1 MAQFTAP
8 DLNQTRLSVRQE
20 FEVEVEQP
28 PRLDQIKF
36 TSEPGL
42 ESLRLGENV
51 KIRCHYEKEPHESH
65 PLVQLQT
72 EGATDEASVVLK
84 NVSELEQINCKVSN
98 SAGSATTTLT
108 IRAKYPPKVV
118 AFERDINENL
128 VCQVKGDVSDGPY
141 KGFSKAA
148 LHTVQTFDY

>member
-28 PRLDQIKF
+28 PRIDQIKF

-42 ESLRLGENV
+42 ESLRLGGSV
-51 KIRCHYEKEPHESH
+51 KIKCHYEKEPHESH
-65 PLVQLQT
+65 PLVELQT
-72 EGATDEASVVLK
+72 QGATDEAAVVLK
-84 NVSELEQINCKVSN
+84 NVSELEQVNCKVSN

-108 IRAKYPPKVV
+108 LRARYPPKVV

-128 VCQVKGDVSDGPY
+128 VCQVKGNV
-141 KGFSKAA
+141 
-148 LHTVQTFDY
+148 

>member
-8 DLNQTRLSVRQE
+8 DLNQTRVSVRQE

-28 PRLDQIKF
+28 PRIDQIKF
-36 TSEPGL
+36 TSEPDL
-42 ESLRLGENV
+42 KDLRLGQNV
-51 KIRCHYEKEPHESH
+51 EIRCYYDKEPHESH

-84 NVSELEQINCKVSN
+84 NVSEFRQINCKVSN

-108 IRAKYPPKVV
+108 LRAKYPPKVV
-118 AFERDINENL
+118 GFERDINENL
-128 VCQVKGDVSDGPY
+128 VCQVKGNI
-141 KGFSKAA
+141 
-148 LHTVQTFDY
+148 